1 MLRLGIILWEL
12 ITCQTAFSGTFPE
25 YAKTSD
31 LKKVVVNDGKRP
43 DLELLQNKL
52 EFLQNKGAALK
63 SISELL
69 KVMWNSDPNVRPDI
83 KTVLDRL
90 RTIVLSLIEDKDAQ
104 EAWSDFT
111 SSSDYIFVYSFFF

>member
-12 ITCQTAFSGTFPE
+12 ITCHLAFQEFISF
-25 YAKTSD
+25 SNF
-31 LKKVVVNDGKRP
+31 KKAVVNDGKRP